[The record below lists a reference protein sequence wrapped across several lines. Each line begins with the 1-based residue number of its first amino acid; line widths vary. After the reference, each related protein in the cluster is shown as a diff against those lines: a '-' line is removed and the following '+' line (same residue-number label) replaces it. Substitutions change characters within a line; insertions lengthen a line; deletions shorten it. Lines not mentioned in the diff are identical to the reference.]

1 MAEFDIEK
9 FPTSPTA
16 KQMLSRVS
24 PVYTSSYIAK
34 WLYEV
39 MGRELDEARTLFIEL
54 IKQRF
59 PDTATWGIAYLEHKY
74 SITPDDSL
82 TLLERRAR
90 LKRRQRKRQPLSPW
104 QFERIISDCFGF
116 RVDVDETVEHGVLH
130 IRTEVNANIG
140 DPKPLYQEIVR
151 IKPSH
156 LVVCVDS
163 TAQAVDTLYYAAA
176 PSIHTT
182 YEIRPAEITDAT
194 AEARQYIGAAVSA
207 HTIYEIYPG
216 IVQDAAI
223 GSTLYAGGVGSIY
236 KSMEVT
242 QT

>member
-54 IKQRF
+54 IEQRF

-163 TAQAVDTLYYAAA
+163 TAQAVDNLYYASA

-182 YEIRPAEITDAT
+182 YEIRPAEITDAST
-194 AEARQYIGAAVSA
+194 DARQYIGAAVSA
-207 HTIYEIYPG
+207 HTIYEVYPG

-223 GSTLYAGGVGSIY
+223 GSTLYVGGIGSIY
-236 KSMEVT
+236 KSIEVT